1 MTEIHSSAIVS
12 SRAKIG
18 ENVSIGAYSIIE
30 DDVEIGDGC
39 EIAYH
44 VVIATGARIGKNV
57 KIFSGAVISTE
68 PQDLKYRDEKTYAFI
83 GDNTVIRE
91 CATVNRG
98 TIATGKTVVG
108 SDCLLMAYAHV
119 AHDCIVG
126 NNVILAN
133 ASQLGGHV
141 ELGDWVILG
150 GVVKVHQFCRVG
162 DHAMVGADVKV
173 VKDILPYSVV
183 GRNPAKIDGI
193 NKIGLRRRGFTQSTI
208 KSIENFYNN
217 LLYSNMNTG
226 SAVEKYR
233 SNNNLEREIVN
244 CLEFIESSK
253 RGIYR

>member
-1 MTEIHSSAIVS
+1 MTEIHPSAIVS
-12 SRAKIG
+12 PRAKIG

-30 DDVEIGDGC
+30 DDVEIGNGS

-44 VVIATGARIGKNV
+44 VVIAAGARIGKNV
-57 KIFSGAVISTE
+57 KIFSGAVISTA

-91 CATVNRG
+91 CVTVNRG
-98 TIATGKTVVG
+98 TMATGKSIVG
-108 SDCLLMAYAHV
+108 NDCLLMAYAHV

-126 NNVILAN
+126 DNVILAN

-150 GVVKVHQFCRVG
+150 GVVKVHQFCRIG

-193 NKIGLRRRGFTQSTI
+193 NKIGLRRRGFAQSII
-208 KSIENFYNN
+208 KSIENFYND
-217 LLYSNMNTG
+217 LLNSGMNTG
-226 SAVEKYR
+226 SAVEKYKN
-233 SNNNLEREIVN
+233 NNNLEPEIIN
-244 CLEFIESSK
+244 CIEFIESSN